1 MRTKY
6 LIDDF
11 QQTYFVIES
20 FEKLLDDCYRDFA
33 PIYQRIGM
41 ASDIEADEDLN
52 GDDVVTRGTL
62 AYFKSKRA

>member
-33 PIYQRIGM
+33 PIYDRIRT
-41 ASDIEADEDLN
+41 AADIEADEVLD
-52 GDDVVTRGTL
+52 GDDVLSRGTL
-62 AYFKSKRA
+62 AYFKRRRV

>member
-1 MRTKY
+1 M
-6 LIDDF
+6 
-11 QQTYFVIES
+11 V
-20 FEKLLDDCYRDFA
+20 LDDCA